1 MYSNSG
7 NESKAKLVTQK
18 VNFRK
23 GKSKFRNR
31 SSVFELLHIWLLELG
46 KSGLPTH
53 YKAHTDTRH
62 ICCHISENYICIE

>member
-31 SSVFELLHIWLLELG
+31 SSVFELLHIWLLELK

-53 YKAHTDTRH
+53 YKAHTDIRH
-62 ICCHISENYICIE
+62 IRCHISENYICIE

>member
-53 YKAHTDTRH
+53 YKAHTDMRH
-62 ICCHISENYICIE
+62 IRCHISENYICIE

>member
-31 SSVFELLHIWLLELG
+31 SSVFELLHIWLLELK

-53 YKAHTDTRH
+53 YKAHTDIRH
-62 ICCHISENYICIE
+62 TLSYQ